1 MQHYGVE
8 RDRRHH
14 HHEEEGESGTELAID
29 PHQEEGTE
37 EELSTA
43 EHKGQGQGEDLSLR
57 SVRIEDGS
65 EVLPDLERRSHGV
78 YGLQES

>member
-8 RDRRHH
+8 RDGRHH
-14 HHEEEGESGTELAID
+14 HHEEEGESGAELAINA
-29 PHQEEGTE
+29 HQEEGTE
-37 EELSTA
+37 EELSPA
-43 EHKGQGQGEDLSLR
+43 EHEGKSQGEDLSLR

-78 YGLQES
+78 YSLQES